1 MSKKRCFEKY
11 YSCGQACQFSASY
24 CFENLTIDENL
35 QTNEFDFLYIKT
47 MCPEEK
53 IIITS

>member
-11 YSCGQACQFSASY
+11 CLCGQACQFSASY
-24 CFENLTIDENL
+24 YFENLTIDENL